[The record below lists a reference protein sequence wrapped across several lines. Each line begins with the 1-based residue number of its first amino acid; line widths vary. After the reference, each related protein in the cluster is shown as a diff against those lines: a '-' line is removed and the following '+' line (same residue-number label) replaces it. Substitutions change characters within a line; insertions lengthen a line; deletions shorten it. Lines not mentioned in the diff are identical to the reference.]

1 MEYEPYY
8 PRSYTNDQSVLFSM
22 SPKPD
27 SLQLGGVQDTQQ
39 YPQHELEDIWPET
52 ISPSVLSALPSYGVQ
67 IYNDE
72 ESFSNHVPISISPI
86 NVNIAL
92 ATSNANHPGPS
103 SSVSTTPNTPGLVSP
118 SHAGYASSPSLLNVS
133 PPTPSYNLRPDA
145 YHPFPTSAP
154 VSPYPSQRSPWHL
167 SNAQSSP
174 EPDRVVPFSEFQR
187 GPMVPQKRYKP
198 HTSSDRRRYVDEVD
212 LESAIFFYMQKPDE
226 SGIPLRDALHGRF
239 ARLAGRDEPMFKE
252 RGPSISV
259 RINWPGYQPWSRQI
273 PTRDFRNPPG
283 PITRSKLAKNV
294 SKSVARFITEHNNRP
309 MEEDGDLT
317 WAVGPRKIEVTDLV
331 LVRLDHVSKGSW
343 QAHLQLLHPLRP
355 RP

>member
-1 MEYEPYY
+1 MDYDPYY
-8 PRSYTNDQSVLFSM
+8 PRSYTNDQSSILFM

-27 SLQLGGVQDTQQ
+27 SFQLGGGQDTQQ

-52 ISPSVLSALPSYGVQ
+52 ISPSVLSDLPSYGVQ

-72 ESFSNHVPISISPI
+72 ADSFNNHVPIIPPI
-86 NVNIAL
+86 DIAL
-92 ATSNANHPGPS
+92 ATSCGNSRGPS
-103 SSVSTTPNTPGLVSP
+103 SSVSTTPLTPGLVSP
-118 SHAGYASSPSLLNVS
+118 SHPGYASSPSLLTVT
-133 PPTPSYNLRPDA
+133 PPTPSHTLRPDA

-154 VSPYPSQRSPWHL
+154 VSPYLSQRSPWQIH
-167 SNAQSSP
+167 NARSSP
-174 EPDRVVPFSEFQR
+174 DSDRVVPFSELQR

-212 LESAIFFYMQKPDE
+212 LEPAIFFYMQKPDE

-239 ARLAGRDEPMFKE
+239 ARLSGRDEPMFRE

-294 SKSVARFITEHNNRP
+294 AKSVARFISEHNNRP
-309 MEEDGDLT
+309 MEEDGDPT
-317 WAVGPRKIEVTDLV
+317 WSVGPRKIEVTDLV

-343 QAHLQLLHPLRP
+343 QAHLQLLHPLAP
-355 RP
+355 RS